1 MYAFYVSKHSD
12 IINQYPSTNSI
23 SRYWSRNGYKL
34 IIHFETADSYLRKLH
49 DIVLDG
55 EDLLDKRSSDSHPEN
70 GIALRP
76 ALRSADRNGNEDAN
90 ACSSLNFSMIL
101 KKVLKD
107 DQDDQIYV
115 FSFIL
120 IPFLFLDLF
129 CYLSFS
135 LYFVFLFPVD

>member
-1 MYAFYVSKHSD
+1 MSE
-12 IINQYPSTNSI
+12 
-23 SRYWSRNGYKL
+23 NGYKL
-34 IIHFETADSYLRKLH
+34 IIYVETADSYLRKLH

-70 GIALRP
+70 GVALRP

-107 DQDDQIYV
+107 DQDGQIYV

-120 IPFLFLDLF
+120 ILFSFFGLVLLLILF
-129 CYLSFS
+129 FTFC
-135 LYFVFLFPVD
+135 FPS